1 MSTVIVYLKNGGVL
15 DISGMSPADAV
26 AFLIAKGVS
35 PEAIERTEHR
45 FPRTVNEACG
55 DVPRDAP
62 ASGYLIKGVDARD

>member
-26 AFLIAKGVS
+26 RYFEQHNVRAGDIV
-35 PEAIERTEHR
+35 RTEHR

-55 DVPRDAP
+55 DTPRDRP
-62 ASGYLIKGVDARD
+62 ASGYPS